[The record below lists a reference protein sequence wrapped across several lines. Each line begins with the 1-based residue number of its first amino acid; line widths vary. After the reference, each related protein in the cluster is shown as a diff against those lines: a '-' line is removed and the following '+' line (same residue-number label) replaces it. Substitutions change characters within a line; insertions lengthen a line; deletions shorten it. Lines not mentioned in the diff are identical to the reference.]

1 MALCDSLFRN
11 GIPKIVTQIGTISA
25 IERLLAANIV
35 EQNIGQY
42 LSEPEFYAESN
53 NSSLIPSN

>member
-11 GIPKIVTQIGTISA
+11 GIPKIVTVTQIGTISA

-35 EQNIGQY
+35 E
-42 LSEPEFYAESN
+42 
-53 NSSLIPSN
+53 